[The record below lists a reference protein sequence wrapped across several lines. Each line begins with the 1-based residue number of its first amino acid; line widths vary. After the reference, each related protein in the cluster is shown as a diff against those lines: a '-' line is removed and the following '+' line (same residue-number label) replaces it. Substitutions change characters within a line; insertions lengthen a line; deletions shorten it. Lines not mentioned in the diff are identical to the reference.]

1 MICGSSILVARLLGA
16 VTGLRPSVTSLA
28 SLPLGTTS
36 SSCLRVG
43 HAGQTGPV
51 HSRGWCGASRW
62 HKAQCTAFQMGPL
75 QSSLVIRAPEKLL
88 EFLPF
93 FLIEPS
99 TVFHPTVLGQ

>member
-16 VTGLRPSVTSLA
+16 VTGLRPPVTSLA
-28 SLPLGTTS
+28 SPLLGTTS
-36 SSCLRVG
+36 SSCLRGG

-51 HSRGWCGASRW
+51 HSRGWCGTSRLY
-62 HKAQCTAFQMGPL
+62 KVQRTAFQRGPL

>member
-1 MICGSSILVARLLGA
+1 MICGNSILVARLLGV

-99 TVFHPTVLGQ
+99 TVFHHTVLGQ